1 MKNFI
6 IRTITGIIFVAAI
19 VASFL
24 RPEAMVLLF
33 SLVTGLTVWEF
44 TGLVNEREDVTVNRF
59 ISTVAAVYFFY
70 AMTYY
75 CSDMY
80 AGVAKS
86 VVFIPYLVTIIYLL
100 VAELYLKQKD
110 PIQDWAYTMLVYRTA
125 FLVAQRI
132 GIQCYQ
138 RGICGIQHLAA
149 TERIRLPVG
158 KRLGRLLRRFADG
171 TS

>member
-1 MKNFI
+1 MKSKPMKNFI

-19 VASFL
+19 VSCFL

-33 SLVTGLTVWEF
+33 SIITGLTVWEF

-59 ISTVAAVYFFY
+59 ISTVAGVYFFY

-80 AGVAKS
+80 AGIAKS
-86 VVFIPYLVTIIYLL
+86 VVFIPYLVTIVYLL

-110 PIQDWAYTMLVYRTA
+110 YPSRSSTCWRSM
-125 FLVAQRI
+125 
-132 GIQCYQ
+132 
-138 RGICGIQHLAA
+138 
-149 TERIRLPVG
+149 LPV
-158 KRLGRLLRRFADG
+158 RDMWPLIPCCP
-171 TS
+171 